1 MLWKF
6 LLVKVDPAEMSLEQK
21 WSTWKNT
28 FKLYRV
34 AERMNPEESES
45 KITVYGQEILVPS
58 FGRAQPS
65 YPLKIGKHG
74 FMLIKNYF
82 STNIVSL
89 LTF

>member
-1 MLWKF
+1 
-6 LLVKVDPAEMSLEQK
+6 
-21 WSTWKNT
+21 
-28 FKLYRV
+28 
-34 AERMNPEESES
+34 MNPEESES

-74 FMLIKNYF
+74 FMLIKYYF

-89 LTF
+89 LTFEFRRRAAEKTWQFSIAGFSRHQAVIRRLATSKM